1 MIWQAGWITKI
12 RFDCFIAN
20 AHVQYIKLNFLG
32 FFFLVYNQWMGE
44 HGGVIINIV
53 ADFWK
58 GFPGMRLDKINTNFK
73 KI

>member
-1 MIWQAGWITKI
+1 
-12 RFDCFIAN
+12 
-20 AHVQYIKLNFLG
+20 
-32 FFFLVYNQWMGE
+32 MGE

-73 KI
+73 KILSLRLITCNALIH